1 MSFGL
6 KNIGTMYQRAMNMI
20 FHDLIGKKLE
30 VYVDDIVIK
39 SNEFREHMDELQKA
53 FDRMKKFNLKMN
65 PLKYTF
71 GVLTGHFLGCFIHDK
86 GIKIERNKA

>member
-1 MSFGL
+1 
-6 KNIGTMYQRAMNMI
+6 MI

-30 VYVDDIVIK
+30 VYIDDIVIK

-71 GVLTGHFLGCFIHDK
+71 GVLTAHFLGCFIHDK

>member
-1 MSFGL
+1 
-6 KNIGTMYQRAMNMI
+6 MI

-30 VYVDDIVIK
+30 VYIDDIVIK